1 MSDEAILAGLPRL
14 YYERKPSRGVTY
26 VKAFDGN
33 RWLPEK
39 GYAVKE
45 NTRTIGVI
53 DSAAGF
59 GLVRLTPEFLKED
72 PSFAGVAL
80 VRYRNSDTGK
90 FALRIEHS
98 HKARVVTK
106 RIPRCGHDVESVLSV
121 GCYLVFA
128 HLLQGDPLMKALQG
142 SFPATWAQML
152 SLAFCCVSDGDFAS
166 SRYAIHAGENK
177 LPDQEPLTPC
187 AITRLF
193 QSVTEADELNFL
205 RCYNEELY
213 KSKAVSPRRFWALD
227 STSISTYAG
236 LSDARFGNNK
246 QGEAIPQINVMMI
259 TDQKSGRPLFYSRF
273 NGSIPDVA
281 TVVPAFEALLHTGT
295 RSFVAVMD
303 RGYYS
308 SANMDR
314 IIASGYH
321 FLLCVP
327 MERTSEFDGILR
339 DAAAEFA
346 TGRAYNG
353 EIGQNAFTRAFGHP
367 FVIHDRNG
375 RKRKLEKKLWAH
387 AFFDQEA
394 GARRTKDI
402 QERRIAARDEILKG
416 RALSPEMQAFA
427 DRFLKVGEKDGM
439 KTVEYDNAAFQ
450 EASQRAGV
458 FLLIS
463 DAVADSSQAYWGYQ
477 DRRAVEECFC
487 GLKARMDCDR
497 LSASSE
503 RSLPGKCLVEF
514 LALSIRM
521 RMAYAMRK
529 ARERGAKL
537 PHHSIR
543 TALLDLKGVREIRF
557 RDGYV
562 CVKALSK
569 SQRETLRLFGA
580 KEPASRYDEEVPLPN
595 MIKWARR
602 PHGDRHGG
610 NGGGNGNE
618 MN

>member
-1 MSDEAILAGLPRL
+1 MNDQQALARLPRI
-14 YYERKPSRGVTY
+14 YYERKKARGVTY

-53 DSAAGF
+53 DSAAGI
-59 GLVRLTPEFLKED
+59 GLVKFTPEFLKED
-72 PSFAGVAL
+72 PSFAGVAV
-80 VRYRNSDTGK
+80 VRYQDQGTGE
-90 FALRIEHS
+90 FALRIERSHS
-98 HKARVVTK
+98 AKVVTSQ
-106 RIPRCGHDVESVLSV
+106 IPRSCHDVVSVLSV
-121 GCYLVFA
+121 GRYLVLA
-128 HLLQGDPLMKALQG
+128 HLLQGDPLAKALQET
-142 SFPATWAQML
+142 FPSSWAQML
-152 SLAFCCVSDGDFAS
+152 SLAFFCVSDGDFAS

-193 QSVTEADELNFL
+193 QGVSEADEMNFFS
-205 RCYNEELY
+205 RYAEDLY
-213 KSKAVSPRRFWALD
+213 RSKAVPARRFWALD

-236 LSDARFGNNK
+236 LSDARYGHNK

-273 NGSIPDVA
+273 NGSIPDIA
-281 TVVPAFEALLHTGT
+281 TVASSFEALLHMGA

-314 IIASGYH
+314 IIAAGYH

-327 MERTSEFDGILR
+327 IGRTSEFSGLLSE
-339 DAAAEFA
+339 AAAEFA

-353 EIGQNAFTRAFGHP
+353 VIRQNAFTKEIEHP
-367 FVIHDRNG
+367 FVIRDKLG
-375 RKRKLEKKLWAH
+375 RKHKLKKKLWAH

-427 DRFLKVGEKDGM
+427 DRFLKVGEKDGR

-463 DAVADSSQAYWGYQ
+463 DAVADSSQAYWGCQ

-514 LALSIRM
+514 LALSLRM
-521 RMAYAMRK
+521 RMAHLMRK
-529 ARERGAKL
+529 ARERGARL
-537 PHHSIR
+537 PHHSIA
-543 TALLDLKGVREIRF
+543 TALADLKGIREIRF
-557 RDGYV
+557 GDGYV
-562 CVKALSK
+562 CVKPLSK
-569 SQRETLRLFGA
+569 SQEETLSLFGA
-580 KEPASRYDEEVPLPN
+580 RAPVSRYDEDVAVPN
-595 MIKWARR
+595 MIRWARR

-610 NGGGNGNE
+610 NDGGNGND